1 MPKRGTR
8 VIRTKFNGM
17 NERNMPETPFDLLTH
32 YSVRSRACALSA
44 PTLAPFQQQW
54 TGIGFSLGADTFLVS
69 MDDISEIINLPTCTK
84 IPRTKSFVRG
94 VANVR
99 GSIIPVV
106 DLNHFFQKGSSRVTR
121 LRRLLVIEYGESY
134 TGLVVDDI
142 LGMQHFPLDGFK
154 GSIENHI
161 DEVYKPFLSGTYT
174 RVPQDTLEEERWPV
188 FDLGTLLADERLENL
203 SM

>member
-1 MPKRGTR
+1 
-8 VIRTKFNGM
+8 M
-17 NERNMPETPFDLLTH
+17 NERKTPETPFDLLSH
-32 YSVRSRACALSA
+32 YAMRSRACALSA
-44 PTLAPFQQQW
+44 PSIAPIQQSW
-54 TGIGFSLGADTFLVS
+54 TGIGFSLGADTFLAS
-69 MDDISEIINLPTCTK
+69 MDDISEIINLPSCTK

-106 DLNHFFQKGSSRVTR
+106 DLMSFFQKGSSRATR

-142 LGMQHFPLDGFK
+142 LGMQHFPIGGFK
-154 GSIENHI
+154 SAI
-161 DEVYKPFLSGTYT
+161 DGHVDDAFKPFLSGTYT
-174 RVPQDTLEEERWPV
+174 RVPQETLEEERWPV
-188 FDLGTLLADERLENL
+188 FDLATLLADERLENL